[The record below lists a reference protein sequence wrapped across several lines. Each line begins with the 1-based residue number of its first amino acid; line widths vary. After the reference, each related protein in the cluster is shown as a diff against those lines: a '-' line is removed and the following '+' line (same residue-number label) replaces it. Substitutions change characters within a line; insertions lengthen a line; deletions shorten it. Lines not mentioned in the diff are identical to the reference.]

1 MTENRR
7 RITFHASKIVSEWY
21 EQLSPRDGTHLING
35 YLENTIQEKQFE
47 KETLDIVERDLGQF
61 IVNQSDERHTI
72 TSILKILD
80 HFIKIQHRQFE
91 ISKYEIGSEKRTQI
105 EREISHDY
113 DQLRASLVIAHAN
126 HQNFDFSPHIEIPQE
141 WAQEGK
147 I

>member
-1 MTENRR
+1 MKEKRR
-7 RITFHASKIVSEWY
+7 KISFNASKIVSEWY
-21 EQLSPRDGTHLING
+21 EQLIPGEGTHLING
-35 YLENTIQEKQFE
+35 YVENAILEKQFE
-47 KETLDIVERDLGQF
+47 KETLDKVERDLGQF

-91 ISKYEIGSEKRTQI
+91 TSRYEIGSEKRTQI
-105 EREISHDY
+105 EREISQDY
-113 DQLRASLVIAHAN
+113 DHLRASLTMAHAN